1 MKDIFIIAGTG
12 IISTAI
18 IILLKQYRPEF
29 AFGVALSAG
38 IIILFTVTGFIFDIF
53 EYIDFD
59 TFDEYKADLKAKIE
73 KRHEATADNA
83 VEEKLVEALI
93 EKLEADIPEA
103 MFVNETENFLRDYD
117 NNLRMSGLDLK
128 TYMQYTG
135 MKLDALRAQMDIYGD
150 IRSCHCGNP
159 CLSLEGKA

>member
-53 EYIDFD
+53 EYIF
-59 TFDEYKADLKAKIE
+59 E
-73 KRHEATADNA
+73 
-83 VEEKLVEALI
+83 
-93 EKLEADIPEA
+93 
-103 MFVNETENFLRDYD
+103 
-117 NNLRMSGLDLK
+117 
-128 TYMQYTG
+128 
-135 MKLDALRAQMDIYGD
+135 
-150 IRSCHCGNP
+150 
-159 CLSLEGKA
+159 SL

>member
-53 EYIDFD
+53 EYISELISISGIDNGKYEILFRCFGICLITKIASVTCKD
-59 TFDEYKADLKAKIE
+59 CGQTSISSKIE
-73 KRHEATADNA
+73 LAGKS
-83 VEEKLVEALI
+83 VILI
-93 EKLEADIPEA
+93 TSFPLFSEIIEIIKNL
-103 MFVNETENFLRDYD
+103 TEL
-117 NNLRMSGLDLK
+117 
-128 TYMQYTG
+128 
-135 MKLDALRAQMDIYGD
+135 
-150 IRSCHCGNP
+150 
-159 CLSLEGKA
+159 